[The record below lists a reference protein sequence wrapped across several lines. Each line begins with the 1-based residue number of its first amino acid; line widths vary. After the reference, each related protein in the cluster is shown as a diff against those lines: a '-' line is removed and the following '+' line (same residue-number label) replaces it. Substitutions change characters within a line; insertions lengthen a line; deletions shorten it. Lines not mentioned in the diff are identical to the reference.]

1 MRVKISRTI
10 DLEELPGLIEDI
22 TASCKET
29 LAHDADRI
37 RVTMHDVPKM
47 TRAFE
52 EVIENIDL
60 VSVKLQD
67 IINIATGWHQA
78 KQPMGEE
85 ENE

>member
-22 TASCKET
+22 TASCKEA

-47 TRAFE
+47 ARTFE
-52 EVIENIDL
+52 EIIENIDL
-60 VSVKLQD
+60 VSVKLQV
-67 IINIATGWHQA
+67 INIATGWHQA
-78 KQPMGEE
+78 KQPMDEE
-85 ENE
+85 EDE